1 MFKKILLT
9 TDFSAYAKKTLDC
22 MAGFPGAGEVILF
35 HVANEARSPR
45 GGGNIGEAFCRTEN
59 NLLREQKRYL
69 EHLNRDLRVTTAITT
84 SSDIAGAIIEAA
96 EERGVSLIVIGARG
110 NSLVEGILL
119 GSVSMAVLR
128 RSRTSVLIMRHK
140 IIDDMKAKK
149 YELFCPMILSRALC
163 PVDFSPFSD
172 RAIILLSNT
181 TGVRRVIL
189 LHVVSQGETEAEIEQ
204 GVRKARGQLEPVRNS
219 LTVQGITAEVI
230 VRTGN
235 PASEIMRIAD
245 EEDVSVIWMSSHGT
259 GWFRELLLGSTAY
272 TVAMNSTRPVIV
284 IRKPEAGATDPSFSP
299 P

>member
-45 GGGNIGEAFCRTEN
+45 GGGNIGEAFCRTVN
-59 NLLREQKRYL
+59 NLIREQKRYL

-84 SSDIAGAIIEAA
+84 SSDIAGAIIGAA
-96 EERGVSLIVIGARG
+96 EVRGVSLIVIGARG

-149 YELFCPMILSRALC
+149 YELFCPMILSRTLC

-172 RAIILLSNT
+172 RAIALLSNT

-219 LTVQGITAEVI
+219 LTVRGITAEVI

-235 PASEIMRIAD
+235 PASEIMRIA
-245 EEDVSVIWMSSHGT
+245 EEDDVSVIWMSSHGT

-272 TVAMNSTRPVIV
+272 TVAMNSKRPVIV
-284 IRKPEAGATDPSFSP
+284 IRKPEAGAADPSFP
-299 P
+299 PP